1 MEETMK
7 KLNRAFALFM
17 ALCMASSMFAC
28 AGESEGSADT
38 GIVTT
43 NAAETSPEETEDT
56 RVYPDLPTDVTFNG
70 EDFKFLHWEVLSWND
85 NNSKDLY
92 AEAEIGDTINDAVYR
107 RNVAIEDQY
116 GVKFSV
122 DYKGHDV
129 VINDYNKIIT
139 SNDSPYDVI
148 FPRLT
153 DSTSF
158 VAQGYY
164 YNLKNLPYINFENP
178 WWDQKSVQDL
188 SIDNKLFM
196 VASDITIIDKDATAA
211 MIFNKQMV
219 LDYNLPDMYEQVN
232 TGKWTLDVMLDATK
246 GVAGDIDGNSVIDQ
260 NDRYGI
266 IGQLDFSMSAF
277 TGAGARFAT
286 KDEDDLPV
294 YTFYNEKNIAIC
306 EKILDIM
313 YDKENFF
320 NAHLWESTTADS
332 NDMFANNQGLYKWI
346 RLDDVTRLRQTET
359 EFGIIPTPKYEESQE
374 EYYSTISVHTCGLIT
389 IPVIY
394 DNPEKAGLILEA
406 LAAESK
412 YTLQPAYYD
421 IALKTKGARD
431 DESAAMLDIIVNQR
445 VYDFGDIFGFGD
457 FASTWL
463 QLTRS
468 GNQDIASLYEKNEKK
483 INKAIDKLVEK
494 VTELD

>member
-1 MEETMK
+1 MK
-7 KLNRAFALFM
+7 TLIRPVSL
-17 ALCMASSMFAC
+17 LLIVCMAASMFAC
-28 AGESEGSADT
+28 AGDGEKPAVTQANTNVSE
-38 GIVTT
+38 
-43 NAAETSPEETEDT
+43 ETSPDDVEDT
-56 RVYPDLPTDVTFNG
+56 RIYPDLPDDVTFEG
-70 EDFKFLHWEVLSWND
+70 EDFKFLHWEVISWND

-107 RNVAIEDQY
+107 RNMAIEEKY

-122 DYKGHDV
+122 EYKGHDV

-139 SNDSPYDVI
+139 ANDSPYDVI

-158 VAQGYY
+158 VSQGYY
-164 YNLKNLPYINFENP
+164 YNLKELPYINFENP

-219 LDYNLPDMYEQVN
+219 LDYNLPDMYELVN

-246 GVAGDIDGNSVIDQ
+246 GVAGDIDGNSVIDY

-266 IGQLDFSMSAF
+266 IGQLDFAMSAF

-286 KDEDDLPV
+286 KDTDDLPV
-294 YTFYNEKNIAIC
+294 YTFYTEKNVAIC

-313 YDKENFF
+313 YNEDNFF
-320 NAHLWESTTADS
+320 NAHLWDGTDADA

-394 DNPEKAGLILEA
+394 DNPEKVGLILEA

-412 YTLQPAYYD
+412 YTLQPAYYE

-445 VYDFGDIFGFGD
+445 VYDFGDIFGFGE

-463 QLTRS
+463 QLTRT
-468 GNQDIASLYEKNEKK
+468 GDRDIASLYQKNEKK
-483 INKAIDKLVEK
+483 IEKAIEKLVEK